1 MSATTEP
8 MTELPEMPARP
19 ELRTSN
25 GRLIENGH
33 ISVKGGLSFDL
44 RSREAIDYLAGF
56 AIGDDVQL
64 VIHGRVAD
72 NGDRSKVTKDGDTVV
87 RHVVVAV
94 DFIEGAPND
103 EAAATLADQDGQ
115 D

>member
-1 MSATTEP
+1 MAATETKP
-8 MTELPEMPARP
+8 ELPGMPSRP

-44 RSREAIDYLAGF
+44 RSKEAIEYLAGF

-103 EAAATLADQDGQ
+103 EAQAALAEQDGE
-115 D
+115 

>member
-1 MSATTEP
+1 M
-8 MTELPEMPARP
+8 
-19 ELRTSN
+19 
-25 GRLIENGH
+25 
-33 ISVKGGLSFDL
+33 
-44 RSREAIDYLAGF
+44 
-56 AIGDDVQL
+56 QL

-103 EAAATLADQDGQ
+103 EAQQALAEADGSE
-115 D
+115 